1 MMILDGVFS
10 PSSTYLYSKSAKKI
24 KEEDRKKA
32 NNPLQDGKKGEKGKS
47 TQGLRTRNRRQRARQ
62 T

>member
-1 MMILDGVFS
+1 MTNI
-10 PSSTYLYSKSAKKI
+10 AKRGRQK
-24 KEEDRKKA
+24 KKA
-32 NNPLQDGKKGEKGKS
+32 NNPLQEGKKGEKGKS